1 MGGGVYDPHH
11 MYSNYQSDS
20 KFQSYL
26 YIYIGVTEPIV
37 NLLKINQG

>member
-26 YIYIGVTEPIV
+26 YIYIRCDGAIV
-37 NLLKINQG
+37 NLLINYQG